1 MQVEWLKKN
10 LKKFANLTTRV
21 SLVQNLLTTK
31 EIPVSV
37 GAELLDI
44 NRTSV
49 YYKGKPVSEEE
60 LACIIFTQTIL
71 HGVQDKCLHS

>member
-1 MQVEWLKKN
+1 MNGQKN